1 MKQTRFIPIEDC
13 GLQIRETEFG
23 QGKSRTVVGRPV
35 MFGVRSVNLTPWS
48 DTRVVYE
55 ILEPNCI
62 TQELINRSN
71 VVYNNNH
78 SNDISDMIGRCVN
91 GKGTLSLVLREN
103 YMESSCDYP
112 NTTVANDTLEH
123 IRLGNVYGMSFA
135 FDDRNANGEENVTY
149 ERTNETVDGKEV
161 WLRHVW
167 LITKLFDVA
176 NVTHPAYEQTS
187 VATREM
193 SEAIDKAIEE
203 QLKREAAHQETDEER
218 EAREKAE
225 REAAE
230 REANGGETN
239 AEKAEREAREQAERE
254 ANGGETNA
262 EKEARRIAEEET
274 RMKAEAL
281 AREEAARKEKQLQ
294 EERKQREILSRKR
307 KLGFS
312 RNSVQQDYC
321 NKELAREDWNK
332 DYVDYLQSQFIN
344 VNDVAGFTEEELTAP
359 IMNREEFEQQQAV
372 ELYRE
377 KATRAGELWDMALN
391 QLSGSA
397 HKWKW
402 DYMDYLEGIKYRD
415 TADVTLEEAR
425 EEILSYEEFAEL
437 NVAEEEIQVQASEMV
452 AISVDTTDEV
462 QVIVVS

>member
-1 MKQTRFIPIEDC
+1 MYNENMKQTRFIPIEDC

-203 QLKREAAHQETDEER
+203 QLKRECGGKDEDKRDDDPDDHDDPDDKGETDEER
-218 EAREKAE
+218 EAREK
-225 REAAE
+225 
-230 REANGGETN
+230 
-239 AEKAEREAREQAERE
+239 AERE

-262 EKEARRIAEEET
+262 EKEAREAKEREANGGETNAEKES
-274 RMKAEAL
+274 
-281 AREEAARKEKQLQ
+281 RE
-294 EERKQREILSRKR
+294 QREL
-307 KLGFS
+307 
-312 RNSVQQDYC
+312 
-321 NKELAREDWNK
+321 
-332 DYVDYLQSQFIN
+332 
-344 VNDVAGFTEEELTAP
+344 EEQEQ
-359 IMNREEFEQQQAV
+359 RFREQQAMRLRHRAMRLRTEQ
-372 ELYRE
+372 ELE
-377 KATRAGELWDMALN
+377 F
-391 QLSGSA
+391 
-397 HKWKW
+397 
-402 DYMDYLEGIKYRD
+402 
-415 TADVTLEEAR
+415 
-425 EEILSYEEFAEL
+425 LSY
-437 NVAEEEIQVQASEMV
+437 
-452 AISVDTTDEV
+452 
-462 QVIVVS
+462 